1 MDGRQTKIT
10 ILNFSWTNPQF
21 CDPKLNRRK
30 DDFGLTRNDR
40 FIVWDQQKK
49 SWKCSVRTWIEGI
62 VYHSLIQSLCPTD
75 LSMHVVPKATTCRSV
90 PHGHKTDVDSCSSV
104 STWRPCQRFTG
115 PKGTKHARKSFVAH
129 VHWIQHNPGMP
140 FKTMNAKNLLLV
152 APGLYLQTPSGK
164 WCQFHWPCSPQ
175 RFDEL
180 VGSIAHPRLWIERP
194 HLCRPRR
201 GPCKSSPICTNRLA
215 CLLLHLKGM
224 VGFVGSQP
232 GVLKKFRLAQNS
244 YIYNSEEPY

>member
-1 MDGRQTKIT
+1 MAIKPMLTPVVQSALGGRARGSQV
-10 ILNFSWTNPQF
+10 Q
-21 CDPKLNRRK
+21 R
-30 DDFGLTRNDR
+30 GLK
-40 FIVWDQQKK
+40 W
-49 SWKCSVRTWIEGI
+49 
-62 VYHSLIQSLCPTD
+62 L
-75 LSMHVVPKATTCRSV
+75 
-90 PHGHKTDVDSCSSV
+90 
-104 STWRPCQRFTG
+104 
-115 PKGTKHARKSFVAH
+115 KHARKSFVTH

-152 APGLYLQTPSGK
+152 APGLYLQTPSEK

-224 VGFVGSQP
+224 VGFVESQP
-232 GVLKKFRLAQNS
+232 GVLQKFKLAQNS
-244 YIYNSEEPY
+244 YIYNSEEPLGFLGQTLTKTTKRLDYSKQRHDCFPWGHQGYLPAVEKPRQAEKLPWRPPCSHAEEQTLSRRRRRPSWDSWVC